1 MMKPCKVVPEQ
12 QGCTVSITGMT
23 GDWKRLIMSDDTE
36 GVMASGVG
44 YLKRGDQ
51 RGWHSHPKGEEEVL
65 HIFRGTALVEWK
77 DEQGTIH
84 RVEAPAGTAIYTPG
98 EVENNIS
105 NPYDE
110 PVHCAFCIRLKP

>member
-1 MMKPCKVVPEQ
+1 MKLCKAVTEHEGFP
-12 QGCTVSITGMT
+12 VSIPGMT

-44 YLKRGDQ
+44 YLKRGDE
-51 RGWHSHPKGEEEVL
+51 RGWHTHPKGEEEVL

-77 DEQGTIH
+77 DERGEVH
-84 RVEAPAGTAIYTPG
+84 KADAPAGTAIYTPG

-105 NPYDE
+105 NPYE
-110 PVHCAFCIRLKP
+110 ELVHCAFCIRLKP

>member
-1 MMKPCKVVPEQ
+1 MKSCKVVTE
-12 QGCTVSITGMT
+12 GEGFAVSIAGMT
-23 GDWKRLIMSDDTE
+23 GDWKRLIMSDDTG

-44 YLKRGDQ
+44 YLQQGEE
-51 RGWHSHPKGEEEVL
+51 RGWHTHPQNEEEVL

-77 DEQGTIH
+77 DEQGTVH
-84 RVEAPAGTAIYTPG
+84 QVQAPAGTAIYTPG

-105 NPYDE
+105 NPHAE